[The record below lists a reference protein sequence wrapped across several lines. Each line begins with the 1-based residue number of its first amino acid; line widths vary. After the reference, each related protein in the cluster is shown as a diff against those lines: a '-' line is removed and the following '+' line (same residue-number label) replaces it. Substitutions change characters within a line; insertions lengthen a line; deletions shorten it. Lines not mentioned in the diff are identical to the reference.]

1 MLVKDVMVKDVKT
14 ISKGSAI
21 KDAAKKMTELRIGSL
36 IIVDGKGRM
45 AGIVTESDIL
55 KIVAEDKCEVDAK
68 VESIMTKK
76 VFYVKPE
83 DDLLD
88 AVDLMVGNKI
98 KKLPVIDK
106 GALVGIVTITDAVT
120 AEPKLLD
127 QLGKLML
134 FSPRQ
139 KYVAG

>member
-14 ISKGSAI
+14 IEKGSSI
-21 KDAAKKMTELRIGSL
+21 QDAAKKMTELRIGSL
-36 IIVDGKGRM
+36 VVVDDKSRMIGII
-45 AGIVTESDIL
+45 TEADIL
-55 KIVAEDKCEVDAK
+55 EIVAENKCGEGKVDDA
-68 VESIMTKK
+68 MTKK

-88 AVDLMVGNKI
+88 AVDIMIENKI

-106 GALVGIVTITDAVT
+106 GALLGIVTVTDAVA

-127 QLGKLML
+127 QVGKLIL
-134 FSPRQ
+134 FAPR
-139 KYVAG
+139 KKGIAG